1 MSTIEKALDKL
12 LAQEPAPSVT
22 ATSSATAAIND
33 QADVALQQ
41 SASPAPHEQVA
52 KPIATDP
59 SNILP
64 SSALP
69 ASELP
74 ASDLPITATSTAEET
89 TAKID
94 SDSQHA
100 TESSALTSS
109 ASAAPLVDAQ
119 EVPVKTAAP
128 RPELFIDFSRLSELN
143 FVSLATERRLISEE
157 YRVIKRK
164 LINNAFGPLSAT
176 LNHPNLILVSS
187 TRPGEGKTF
196 TSVNLALS
204 IALEQDKTVLLVDT
218 DVLRPNVARTL
229 DIHAPLGLT
238 DYLSS
243 DDVKV
248 NDILYSTNVE
258 RLKII
263 AAGRPHHLST
273 ELLASDKMVALANE
287 FASRYPDR
295 IVIFDAPPLLG
306 ITETAVLASMCGQAV
321 VVLEENKTKLNELE
335 KALSLLPKELA
346 VGFVINKAYYSR
358 DKGYG
363 YGYGYYAQ

>member
-12 LAQEPAPSVT
+12 LAQEPVT
-22 ATSSATAAIND
+22 AQAKSAVSSAHEEQLVPSETVTTEVQAPTPNASIPSDAAFAY
-33 QADVALQQ
+33 QETFDVEPSDVSKQ
-41 SASPAPHEQVA
+41 SESLVGG
-52 KPIATDP
+52 K
-59 SNILP
+59 
-64 SSALP
+64 SS
-69 ASELP
+69 
-74 ASDLPITATSTAEET
+74 
-89 TAKID
+89 
-94 SDSQHA
+94 Q
-100 TESSALTSS
+100 SSI
-109 ASAAPLVDAQ
+109 V
-119 EVPVKTAAP
+119 
-128 RPELFIDFSRLSELN
+128 RPELHIDFSRLSELN

-164 LINNAFGPLSAT
+164 LINNAFGPLSST

-229 DIHAPLGLT
+229 DIQVPLGLT
-238 DYLSS
+238 DYLSN